1 MYLFQLLLISCV
13 CAKLKLFCSVCRR
26 RRKSRSASRSPKKSP
41 KRKNSPSPS
50 PRRLSDVFNTFWLHR
65 MCILSFSWMIFF
77 FFKGEV
83 NIHPLLILFWT
94 CHFPSCSDT
103 KKRRRGRRKGT
114 GTGTGTV
121 GAIKSAAV
129 KNGSAPAARKR
140 RVKTKKGNVTG
151 NQTQRKMLRLVC
163 CGFRPCEHHSSN
175 VSQSEGV
182 CTFFTFFSR
191 CLMHLLPFPDHQRL
205 RWGRARIRQREGAR
219 RQEGLGRFCFV
230 SSVSRR

>member
-50 PRRLSDVFNTFWLHR
+50 PRRLSDVFNTFWLHW

-77 FFKGEV
+77 FKGEV
-83 NIHPLLILFWT
+83 NIYPLLILFWT
-94 CHFPSCSDT
+94 FHFPSCSDT
-103 KKRRRGRRKGT
+103 KKRRRGRRK
-114 GTGTGTV
+114 GTGTV

-151 NQTQRKMLRLVC
+151 NQMQRKMLRLVC

-175 VSQSEGV
+175 VSQLEWV
-182 CTFFTFFSR
+182 CTFLLFFPR
-191 CLMHLLPFPDHQRL
+191 FLMHRLLFPDHQRL

-219 RQEGLGRFCFV
+219 RQEGFGRFCFV
-230 SSVSRR
+230 SSVGRR

>member
-50 PRRLSDVFNTFWLHR
+50 PRRLSDVFNTFWLHW
-65 MCILSFSWMIFF
+65 MCILSFSWMIYFF

-83 NIHPLLILFWT
+83 NIYPLLILFWT
-94 CHFPSCSDT
+94 FHFPSCSDT
-103 KKRRRGRRKGT
+103 KKRRRGRRK
-114 GTGTGTV
+114 GTGTV

-151 NQTQRKMLRLVC
+151 NQMQRKMLRLVC
-163 CGFRPCEHHSSN
+163 CGFGPCEHHSSN

-182 CTFFTFFSR
+182 CTFLLFFSR
-191 CLMHLLPFPDHQRL
+191 CLMHRLLFPDHQRL

-230 SSVSRR
+230 SSVGRR